1 MELLFILF
9 LIYKFIHGTF
19 KADTATR
26 FSLIIILI
34 YSAIMMILAIKY
46 EYSILTIIATFA
58 LSFIGIIIGI
68 FQAYGAEVSISD
80 NLNKYHVP
88 KITIKR
94 GLNYLIGWIII
105 FILGL
110 LIKLLFEQNINHK
123 EIFGELST
131 ELLRDLSKI
140 FFFTDHSTW
149 FMWILNTSS
158 SWTYDTYLFLKYPTL
173 RKYVLLR
180 KK

>member
-26 FSLIIILI
+26 FSLIIIPI

-105 FILGL
+105 FILG
-110 LIKLLFEQNINHK
+110 
-123 EIFGELST
+123 
-131 ELLRDLSKI
+131 
-140 FFFTDHSTW
+140 
-149 FMWILNTSS
+149 
-158 SWTYDTYLFLKYPTL
+158 
-173 RKYVLLR
+173 
-180 KK
+180 